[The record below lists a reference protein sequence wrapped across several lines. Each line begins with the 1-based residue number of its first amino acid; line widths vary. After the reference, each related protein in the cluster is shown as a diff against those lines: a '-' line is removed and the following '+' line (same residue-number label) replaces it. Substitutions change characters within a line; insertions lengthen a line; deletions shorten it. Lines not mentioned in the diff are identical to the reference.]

1 MLDKFYTDQEI
12 AKTIRILVYPNITWQ
27 KDLEKDSYVQVLK
40 NMIRETQGHNFFWH
54 IISPEYIDGL
64 TFDNTEQMFASL
76 PTYPPAMR
84 SHFDVMHMK
93 TLLSH
98 DKDFDI
104 VMSHLPEH
112 THQLVNTMY
121 NLTHHT
127 PKVMGYSHWFDFDHI
142 VAWFKGAFN
151 QNMLGLL
158 EYEKCYINTQ
168 EQKRM
173 VLEQAKQ
180 RFNESTIDNLDKILQ
195 VQHLGVREEEIV
207 EPNDS
212 PDRVIVFNHRCE
224 AYKHFDHFVSL
235 MDKLYSQRQDFK
247 VWIPLFEGDVPREY
261 MTNEKFDKRGYYNKL
276 RNCLVGFAPQQKYG
290 GWSVAATDGLMN
302 GCPYIFY
309 DGAYYH
315 ELQGN
320 AEFFTTDEDAL
331 TLLNKHLDDGQH
343 RNERSRIGQ
352 QWLKDNL
359 LYKNEM
365 KKMIEDIEIIVDG
378 THRMSE
384 TEKLEELIEII
395 KTHGSITKSELFG
408 HMGWGRGIK
417 WTPYRSALM
426 SHPNIFDSTTSEPTY
441 IWREIL

>member
-1 MLDKFYTDQEI
+1 
-12 AKTIRILVYPNITWQ
+12 
-27 KDLEKDSYVQVLK
+27 
-40 NMIRETQGHNFFWH
+40 
-54 IISPEYIDGL
+54 
-64 TFDNTEQMFASL
+64 
-76 PTYPPAMR
+76 
-84 SHFDVMHMK
+84 
-93 TLLSH
+93 
-98 DKDFDI
+98 
-104 VMSHLPEH
+104 
-112 THQLVNTMY
+112 
-121 NLTHHT
+121 
-127 PKVMGYSHWFDFDHI
+127 
-142 VAWFKGAFN
+142 
-151 QNMLGLL
+151 
-158 EYEKCYINTQ
+158 
-168 EQKRM
+168 
-173 VLEQAKQ
+173 
-180 RFNESTIDNLDKILQ
+180 
-195 VQHLGVREEEIV
+195 
-207 EPNDS
+207 
-212 PDRVIVFNHRCE
+212 
-224 AYKHFDHFVSL
+224 
-235 MDKLYSQRQDFK
+235 
-247 VWIPLFEGDVPREY
+247 
-261 MTNEKFDKRGYYNKL
+261 
-276 RNCLVGFAPQQKYG
+276 LVGFAPQQKYG